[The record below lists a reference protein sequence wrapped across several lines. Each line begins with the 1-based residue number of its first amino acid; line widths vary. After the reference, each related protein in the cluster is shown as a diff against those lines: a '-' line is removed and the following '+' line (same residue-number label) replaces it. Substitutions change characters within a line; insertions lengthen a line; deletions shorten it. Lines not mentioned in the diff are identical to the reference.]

1 MSKSVI
7 FAQFVE
13 KRPDLAQNV
22 ADHLMPLLKTKDVVY
37 FSGVV
42 GFSVYNE
49 LKKSRCLEEI
59 AIVLLC
65 SPEVAQCRLNG
76 IVFYAA
82 LGDHPS
88 LGLTSH
94 GKHVK
99 RVNSHLR
106 CAKYVAEIVFVRP
119 GLISM
124 SWPKQ
129 FLNAWKKMTSSTLR
143 LPLLS
148 RRCLVSQSNNG
159 GQRSCECCDNWQW
172 TLSML
177 RVSCD

>member
-1 MSKSVI
+1 MLPNPWFQSSWPEMSPHS
-7 FAQFVE
+7 FSRACLLHYCQY
-13 KRPDLAQNV
+13 RS
-22 ADHLMPLLKTKDVVY
+22 HLL
-37 FSGVV
+37 
-42 GFSVYNE
+42 
-49 LKKSRCLEEI
+49 
-59 AIVLLC
+59 
-65 SPEVAQCRLNG
+65 SPGLDPR
-76 IVFYAA
+76 IVFYAV

-88 LGLTSH
+88 RGLTSH

-119 GLISM
+119 GLKSM